1 MTDVTSNAGESKHSV
16 SLFSR
21 KKAEIEGVKEVES
34 FDEATV
40 ILQTHC
46 GEMTLEGEGL
56 RVGTLDTVRGVI
68 SVTGQI
74 RALYY
79 SDTASKA
86 KRPLFSRLFR

>member
-1 MTDVTSNAGESKHSV
+1 MTDVVSNAGEGKHTV

-34 FDEATV
+34 FDETSV

-79 SDTASKA
+79 SDAAPKA
-86 KRPLFSRLFR
+86 KRSFFSGLFR